1 MRIDIKKSLDS
12 ALSDVDWHG
21 ENEVLSRIRPKAR
34 APRLR
39 LAFVACLLVLA
50 IGGTAL
56 AVGLHWTERYSDIR
70 RAREAVAAKYGLTS
84 DMLDLFYEKV
94 SEDGQSVV
102 LSYMAGDDHG
112 RAGYY
117 TFNTADGS
125 VVWSHDGA
133 EIDESGALDAAVWG
147 KAQLQTRFEHG
158 GADMDDRFNTE
169 RLVNNADQSA
179 GYRSARPAIEETDVS
194 NLPESPLDWTRH
206 NAIQA
211 ARKALIDQRGFNDY
225 AFTLFDV
232 RTTQGIGA
240 DGAVW
245 TVCFSSATERM
256 SDTFALDAWM
266 RGKLGDY
273 TVTFDRDGNAA
284 CAWSKE
290 GVDENTYTRSTFGA
304 AKAFSSDMFG
314 WIKEVTDATDAIE
327 AKYMSYSPLTTEDM
341 SVSDAA
347 AYAHIMQDAG
357 VPAYADPLYPEDV
370 KLTDQQALE
379 IASQLLKDE
388 YGCTDEAIAA
398 AGIRM
403 WLIRR
408 GDERLFRMQIFIAQ
422 ADWFDDFHIDVDAD
436 TGAIDDFWHDTPV
449 SGGVG

>member
-1 MRIDIKKSLDS
+1 MKIDIKQSLDN

-21 ENEVLSRIRPKAR
+21 ENAVLSRIRPRAR
-34 APRLR
+34 AHRLR
-39 LAFVACLLVLA
+39 LAFVACLLALA
-50 IGGTAL
+50 VGGTAL

-94 SEDGQSVV
+94 SEDGKSVV
-102 LSYMAGDDHG
+102 LSYMAGDDNG

-125 VVWSHDGA
+125 VVWSHDGE
-133 EIDESGALDAAVWG
+133 EIDESGSLDAAIWG
-147 KAQLQTRFEHG
+147 SAQLQTRFEHG
-158 GADMDDRFNTE
+158 GADMADRFNTE
-169 RLVNNADQSA
+169 RLVNNAEQS
-179 GYRSARPAIEETDVS
+179 GYPSVRPATGETDVS
-194 NLPESPLDWTRH
+194 SLPESPLDWTRY

-211 ARKALIDQRGFNDY
+211 ARKALIDQRGFSDY
-225 AFTLFDV
+225 AFTLFAV
-232 RTTQGIGA
+232 STTQGIGA
-240 DGAVW
+240 DEAVW
-245 TVCFSSATERM
+245 TVRFSGATERT
-256 SDTFALDAWM
+256 SSTEGLDQWL
-266 RGKLGDY
+266 RGRLGSY

-284 CAWSKE
+284 CVWSKE
-290 GVDENTYTRSTFGA
+290 GVDENSYTRSTFGA

-327 AKYMSYSPLTTEDM
+327 SKYMSYSPLTLEEL

-347 AYAHIMQDAG
+347 AYARIMQAAG
-357 VPAYADPLYPEDV
+357 VPPYADPLYPEDV

-388 YGCTDEAIAA
+388 YGCTDAAIAA
-398 AGIRM
+398 ADIRIR
-403 WLIRR
+403 LIRR
-408 GDERLFRMQIFIAQ
+408 DGERLFRIQIFIAQ
-422 ADWFDDFHIDVDAD
+422 TDWWDDFHIDVDAD
-436 TGAIDDFWHDTPV
+436 AGAIDNFWHDTPV